1 MLKSRK
7 LAQPLI
13 TEDVIPPAK
22 VDREALGKAHRT
34 TPSPLGVPL
43 AIFPTLGVPLA
54 IFPKESMRQTCTSTA
69 GATPAVKAC
78 GKNGMKSRDF
88 GAADVTVNGEEV
100 ADEGPAT
107 TLKMHVR
114 GA

>member
-13 TEDVIPPAK
+13 TEDVTPPDK

-34 TPSPLGVPL
+34 TPS
-43 AIFPTLGVPLA
+43 PLA

-88 GAADVTVNGEEV
+88 GAADVTVNGEEE